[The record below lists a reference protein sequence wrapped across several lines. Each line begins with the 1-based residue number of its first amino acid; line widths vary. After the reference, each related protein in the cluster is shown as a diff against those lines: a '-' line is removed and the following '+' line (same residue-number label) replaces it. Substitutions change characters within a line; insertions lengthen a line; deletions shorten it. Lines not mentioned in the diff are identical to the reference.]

1 MFILKQIELFMQWC
15 KCGVYKPVIRCHSE
29 VWNFRNKFCE
39 QISRVKF
46 DMIVIFY
53 YNNITN
59 CWFHRRKCSSYA
71 WYCTKNFC
79 TNAHCMS
86 DIQNM
91 SQSHVHMAV
100 SLRFRDTT
108 DKFILM
114 TMRCWSSYQG
124 CHHYYYL
131 PPETYKQLQ

>member
-59 CWFHRRKCSSYA
+59 CWFHTRKCSSYA

-91 SQSHVHMAV
+91 SQSHVQMAV
-100 SLRFRDTT
+100 SLCFRDTT
-108 DKFILM
+108 DKLILM
-114 TMRCWSSYQG
+114 TMSCWSSHQG